1 MPTSTRN
8 SALATIF
15 SIRQPR
21 RPRSSRIHLGI
32 PVKDTPSYRD
42 VGTQT
47 DPEPDSSQICPFVF
61 AVPWGY
67 ERTFDSRICVDG
79 QRRVVD
85 LTILKRYEVVQL
97 AYISEE
103 TG

>member
-42 VGTQT
+42 VGIQT
-47 DPEPDSSQICPFVF
+47 DPEPDSSQ
-61 AVPWGY
+61 Y
-67 ERTFDSRICVDG
+67 EINKQACMTRDVT
-79 QRRVVD
+79 
-85 LTILKRYEVVQL
+85 
-97 AYISEE
+97 
-103 TG
+103 